1 MVSCVAHCVL
11 VAAAGA
17 QAAVMT
23 MAGVAAAGVFQVD
36 DAAAHRAAAG
46 KAQLELLHSDQSC
59 SALAVEKLQNGCREM
74 GDVEQSR
81 LAVHFTN
88 CHLAKSGLAT
98 YECSAT
104 MSIEACTKPMVDSP
118 ASLAYTAYTHFYTHA
133 ESMCFY
139 LQVALLPFSP
149 CPLPHAGYHRP
160 ARLCATVGTAHKT
173 KHHGCAP
180 HGPCAPCASHNP
192 RPTPPLASQSRA
204 FQQTTEALVDSLASS
219 ARDTAGQLR
228 QLHSTALETSLM
240 SERILTEQEAAAA
253 AAHTLLLHQ
262 QEARLQLDDLQVPSP
277 PASPSARLPPARV
290 GCGSVSWQGPLS
302 ESPALGPRSPPV
314 CFLFYPAPSCHCCS
328 SIL

>member
-1 MVSCVAHCVL
+1 M
-11 VAAAGA
+11 
-17 QAAVMT
+17 
-23 MAGVAAAGVFQVD
+23 D

-180 HGPCAPCASHNP
+180 HDPCAPCAPHNP
-192 RPTPPLASQSRA
+192 RPTPPRLAVSGVPAVHRG
-204 FQQTTEALVDSLASS
+204 
-219 ARDTAGQLR
+219 AGRLPR
-228 QLHSTALETSLM
+228 QLGP
-240 SERILTEQEAAAA
+240 RYGRPAAAA
-253 AAHTLLLHQ
+253 ALDGSRDEPDVGADFDR
-262 QEARLQLDDLQVPSP
+262 ARGGRGGSP
-277 PASPSARLPPARV
+277 HPAAASARGEAAAGRPAGAIPTRWSI
-290 GCGSVSWQGPLS
+290 CSL
-302 ESPALGPRSPPV
+302 AARSCRMRL
-314 CFLFYPAPSCHCCS
+314 CFLTGTAVCVPRTGASQSPGVFSVFSRP
-328 SIL
+328 ILPLLFLDAVNPV